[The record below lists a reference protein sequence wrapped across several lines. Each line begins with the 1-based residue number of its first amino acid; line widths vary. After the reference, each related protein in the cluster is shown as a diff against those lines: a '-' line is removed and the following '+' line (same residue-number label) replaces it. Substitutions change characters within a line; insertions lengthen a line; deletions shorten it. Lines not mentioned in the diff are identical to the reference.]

1 MAHSYTFYFFF
12 QLFCLVESIGC
23 KETGNLFYVQDNT
36 LDEKERVMKKKVL
49 LAGLKMYLAVLD
61 IMDIVALHHLNIPK
75 SV

>member
-23 KETGNLFYVQDNT
+23 KETGNLFYVQDNA

>member
-1 MAHSYTFYFFF
+1 M
-12 QLFCLVESIGC
+12 
-23 KETGNLFYVQDNT
+23 FYVQKNA

-49 LAGLKMYLAVLD
+49 FAGLKMYLAELD